1 MNTLIKQRDILY
13 LNREELRNYYTNYLP
28 TLYNL
33 IINSKSFEDFKK
45 KLSVYI
51 NDIQFSEL
59 KIIPTLKTLLKS
71 EGSTVY
77 ELSQNKNI
85 QITTFKN
92 LYDFILNNGI
102 YKNKIDVLKS
112 NYIETIPSGTNETK
126 TPENIIP
133 KENDTESKGR
143 TIQSPEIDNSDIY
156 KSKFG
161 NPNTDLYIDLFY
173 LFRQLEFPYKRGLT
187 KKNALSS
194 LDSWPSST
202 EEIVKIEIEENVHRI
217 MHLLINKIDKRKHK
231 RSKYIF
237 PSNIDEKNKLNLIK
251 SWWKDHSF
259 HLVMAIRDPD
269 ELNIMLNYSLTK
281 DTMKMLHDAQDKGIP
296 FFVTPYYLSLLSI
309 KNNGFNDYTIRSYI
323 IYTSEL
329 VETFGKIKAWEK
341 EDEVI
346 SNEPNAAGW
355 ILPEGHNIHR
365 RYPEVAIL
373 IPDTLGRMCGGLCA
387 SCQRMY
393 DFQNKHLNFD
403 MEKLKPKDSW
413 NKKLQELMTFFENDK
428 SIKDIL
434 ITGGDA
440 FMSSNQSLKNIFDE
454 IILMAIRKKEAN
466 KNRKIKYA
474 EIKRIRL
481 GTRLTVY
488 LPMRITDDLVDLL
501 RDTKERA
508 SKVGIE
514 SFVIQTHFQSPLELT
529 SEATLG
535 IKKILSS
542 GWIITNQLVFNV
554 GASRIGHT
562 TSLRRKLNLL
572 GVLTYYTFIVK
583 GFNEN
588 HAVYTP
594 ISRSLHEKALEKVY
608 GKLTKEE
615 SEELLVKI
623 KLNNADVVLPKFIKD
638 HNLPFLATD
647 RTVLNLPGIGKSM
660 TCSLIGYLPSGN
672 RILEFDHDH
681 TREHSKIIKK
691 MGKIFIVENKS
702 IAEYLR
708 QLVDLGE
715 NIEHYRDIW
724 QYTIGKT
731 EKLFKLYKV

>member
-1 MNTLIKQRDILY
+1 MS
-13 LNREELRNYYTNYLP
+13 
-28 TLYNL
+28 
-33 IINSKSFEDFKK
+33 SKSFEDFKAN
-45 KLSVYI
+45 LAIYI
-51 NDIQFSEL
+51 NDVKFSEL
-59 KIIPTLKTLLKS
+59 KIIPTLKKLLKS
-71 EGSTVY
+71 EGSVVY
-77 ELSQNKNI
+77 ELSQGRDI
-85 QITTFKN
+85 EISTFRN
-92 LYDFILNNGI
+92 LYDFIHNINPD
-102 YKNKIDVLKS
+102 KNKANEIINSEGNIVENKTKANQPSEFVDSHTYS
-112 NYIETIPSGTNETK
+112 N
-126 TPENIIP
+126 
-133 KENDTESKGR
+133 
-143 TIQSPEIDNSDIY
+143 
-156 KSKFG
+156 KFG
-161 NPNTDLYIDLFY
+161 NSNTDLYIDLFY
-173 LFRQLEFPYKRGLT
+173 LFRQLEFPYRKGLT
-187 KKNALSS
+187 KKYALSALDKWTSATDEDTKKEIKENAL
-194 LDSWPSST
+194 
-202 EEIVKIEIEENVHRI
+202 RI
-217 MHLLINKIDKRKHK
+217 MHLLVKKIEQRKHK
-231 RSKYIF
+231 KSKYVF
-237 PSNIDEKNKLNLIK
+237 SSDMDEETKLNLIK
-251 SWWKDHSF
+251 SWWNEHSF
-259 HLVMAIRDPD
+259 HLTMAIREPD
-269 ELNIMLNYSLTK
+269 ELNMMLNYSLSD
-281 DTMKMLHDAQDKGIP
+281 DTMRTLHEAQNKGIP

-309 KNNGFNDYTIRSYI
+309 KENGFNDYTVRSYI
-323 IYTSEL
+323 LYTPEL
-329 VETFGKIKAWEK
+329 VETFGEIKAWEK
-341 EDEVI
+341 EDEVK

-403 MEKLKPKDSW
+403 MEKLKPKSSW
-413 NKKLQELMTFFENDK
+413 DRKLQELMTFFENDK
-428 SIKDIL
+428 TIKDVL

-440 FMSSNQSLKNIFDE
+440 FMSSNQSLKKIFDA
-454 IILMAIRKKEAN
+454 IIEMAIRKKEAN
-466 KNRKIKYA
+466 KNRKVPYA

-501 RDTKERA
+501 RDTRERA
-508 SKVGIE
+508 SKIGIE

-529 SEATLG
+529 EEAKLG

-562 TSLRRKLNLL
+562 TSLRRKLNML

-588 HAVYTP
+588 HAVYAP

-615 SEELLVKI
+615 SEELLSKI
-623 KLNNADVVLPKFIKD
+623 KQDNSDVVLPKFLLD

-681 TREHSKIIKK
+681 TRNHSNIIKK

-715 NIEHYRDIW
+715 SIEYYRDIW
-724 QYTIGKT
+724 QYTKGKT
-731 EKLFKLYKV
+731 EKLFAFYKV

>member
-1 MNTLIKQRDILY
+1 MNTSVRQRDILY
-13 LNREELRNYYTNYLP
+13 LNREELRNYYINYLP
-28 TLYNL
+28 TLYN
-33 IINSKSFEDFKK
+33 IIMSSKSFEDFKAN
-45 KLSVYI
+45 LAIYI
-51 NDIQFSEL
+51 NDVKFSEL
-59 KIIPTLKTLLKS
+59 KIIPTLKKLLKS
-71 EGSTVY
+71 EGSVVY
-77 ELSQNKNI
+77 ELSQGRDI
-85 QITTFKN
+85 EISTFRN
-92 LYDFILNNGI
+92 LYDFIHNINPD
-102 YKNKIDVLKS
+102 KNKANEIINSEGNIVENKTKANQPSEFVDSHTYS
-112 NYIETIPSGTNETK
+112 N
-126 TPENIIP
+126 
-133 KENDTESKGR
+133 
-143 TIQSPEIDNSDIY
+143 
-156 KSKFG
+156 KFG
-161 NPNTDLYIDLFY
+161 NSNTDLYIDLFY
-173 LFRQLEFPYKRGLT
+173 LFRQLEFPYRKGLT
-187 KKNALSS
+187 KKYALSALDKWTSATDEDTKKEIKENAL
-194 LDSWPSST
+194 
-202 EEIVKIEIEENVHRI
+202 RI
-217 MHLLINKIDKRKHK
+217 MHLLVKKIEQRKHK
-231 RSKYIF
+231 KSKYVF
-237 PSNIDEKNKLNLIK
+237 SSDMDEETKLNLIK
-251 SWWKDHSF
+251 SWWNEHSF
-259 HLVMAIRDPD
+259 HLTMAIREPD
-269 ELNIMLNYSLTK
+269 ELNMMLNYSLSD
-281 DTMKMLHDAQDKGIP
+281 DTMRTLHEAQNKGIP

-309 KNNGFNDYTIRSYI
+309 KENGFNDYTVRSYI
-323 IYTSEL
+323 LYTPEL
-329 VETFGKIKAWEK
+329 VETFGEIKAWEK
-341 EDEVI
+341 EDEVK

-403 MEKLKPKDSW
+403 MEKLKPKSSW
-413 NKKLQELMTFFENDK
+413 DRKLQELMTFFENDK
-428 SIKDIL
+428 TIKDVL

-440 FMSSNQSLKNIFDE
+440 FMSSNQSLKKIFDA
-454 IILMAIRKKEAN
+454 IIEMAIRKKEAN
-466 KNRKIKYA
+466 KNRKVPYA

-501 RDTKERA
+501 RDTRERA
-508 SKVGIE
+508 SKIGIE

-529 SEATLG
+529 EEATLG

-562 TSLRRKLNLL
+562 TSLRRKLNML

-588 HAVYTP
+588 HAVYAP

-615 SEELLVKI
+615 SEELLSKI
-623 KLNNADVVLPKFIKD
+623 KQDNSDVVLPKFLLD

-681 TREHSKIIKK
+681 TRNHSNIIKK

-715 NIEHYRDIW
+715 SIEYYRDIW
-724 QYTIGKT
+724 QYTKGKT
-731 EKLFKLYKV
+731 EKLFAFYKV

>member
-1 MNTLIKQRDILY
+1 MNTSVRQRDILY
-13 LNREELRNYYTNYLP
+13 LNREELRNYYINYLP
-28 TLYNL
+28 TLYN
-33 IINSKSFEDFKK
+33 IIMSSKSFEDFKAN
-45 KLSVYI
+45 LAIYI
-51 NDIQFSEL
+51 NDVKFSEL
-59 KIIPTLKTLLKS
+59 KIIPTLKKLLKS
-71 EGSTVY
+71 EGSVVY
-77 ELSQNKNI
+77 ELSQGRDI
-85 QITTFKN
+85 EISTFRN
-92 LYDFILNNGI
+92 LYDFIHNINPD
-102 YKNKIDVLKS
+102 KNKANEIINSEGNIVENKTKANQPSEFVDSHTYS
-112 NYIETIPSGTNETK
+112 N
-126 TPENIIP
+126 
-133 KENDTESKGR
+133 
-143 TIQSPEIDNSDIY
+143 
-156 KSKFG
+156 KFG
-161 NPNTDLYIDLFY
+161 NSNTDLYIDLFY
-173 LFRQLEFPYKRGLT
+173 LFRQLEFPYRKGLT
-187 KKNALSS
+187 KKYALSALDKWTSATDEDTKKEIKENAL
-194 LDSWPSST
+194 
-202 EEIVKIEIEENVHRI
+202 RI
-217 MHLLINKIDKRKHK
+217 MHLLVKKIEQRKHK
-231 RSKYIF
+231 KSKYVF
-237 PSNIDEKNKLNLIK
+237 SSDMDEETKLNLIK
-251 SWWKDHSF
+251 SWWNEHSF
-259 HLVMAIRDPD
+259 HLTMAIREPD
-269 ELNIMLNYSLTK
+269 ELNMMLNYSLSD
-281 DTMKMLHDAQDKGIP
+281 DTMRTLHEAQNKGIP

-309 KNNGFNDYTIRSYI
+309 KENGFNDYTVRSYI
-323 IYTSEL
+323 LYTPEL
-329 VETFGKIKAWEK
+329 VETFGEIKAWEK
-341 EDEVI
+341 EDEVK

-403 MEKLKPKDSW
+403 MEKLKPKSSW
-413 NKKLQELMTFFENDK
+413 DRKLQELMTFFENDK
-428 SIKDIL
+428 TIKDVL

-440 FMSSNQSLKNIFDE
+440 FMSSNQSLKKIFDA
-454 IILMAIRKKEAN
+454 IIEMAIRKKEAN
-466 KNRKIKYA
+466 KNRKVPYA

-501 RDTKERA
+501 RDTRERA
-508 SKVGIE
+508 SKIGIE

-529 SEATLG
+529 EEAKLG

-562 TSLRRKLNLL
+562 TSLRRKLNML

-588 HAVYTP
+588 HAVYAP

-615 SEELLVKI
+615 SEELLSKI
-623 KLNNADVVLPKFIKD
+623 KQDNSDVVLPKFLLD

-681 TREHSKIIKK
+681 TRNHSNIIKK

-715 NIEHYRDIW
+715 SIEYYRDIW
-724 QYTIGKT
+724 QYTKGKT
-731 EKLFKLYKV
+731 EKLFAFYKV